1 MLRMAHA
8 VAVRRGSARAV
19 ARRCGDGH
27 MACLCVC
34 PLVACMHAGGVS
46 LTHSCGEH
54 LDVPSYFRS
63 CVRCGRERRRT
74 VHQTPDQ
81 SGRSQRVALAVGRL
95 LLGRGVRDGPSK
107 LYSNQNK
114 ISAVLAYF
122 PEEAHGGAWGGKPRV
137 HARCCIGCPGPYR
150 YMHVAPTKKLHGDHV
165 LYSKGEACQQVT
177 HPLVFRRHRIFNF
190 RRKSHVEKESRR
202 SGRCV
207 LEYNR
212 GTSHHNRSFA
222 SAACSPASSLPPP
235 LLCSARWPRQP
246 FATHRP

>member
-81 SGRSQRVALAVGRL
+81 SARSQRVALAVGRL
-95 LLGRGVRDGPSK
+95 LLGRRVCVTGHQSYIRI
-107 LYSNQNK
+107 K
-114 ISAVLAYF
+114 IRYQPYF

-150 YMHVAPTKKLHGDHV
+150 YMH
-165 LYSKGEACQQVT
+165 QQKNFTAITFGTVKER
-177 HPLVFRRHRIFNF
+177 LV
-190 RRKSHVEKESRR
+190 SR
-202 SGRCV
+202 
-207 LEYNR
+207 
-212 GTSHHNRSFA
+212 
-222 SAACSPASSLPPP
+222 
-235 LLCSARWPRQP
+235 
-246 FATHRP
+246 

>member
-81 SGRSQRVALAVGRL
+81 SARSQRVALAVGRL
-95 LLGRGVRDGPSK
+95 LLGRRVCVTGHQSYIRI
-107 LYSNQNK
+107 K
-114 ISAVLAYF
+114 IRYQPYF

-137 HARCCIGCPGPYR
+137 HARCCIGCPGP
-150 YMHVAPTKKLHGDHV
+150 HTDTCTNKK
-165 LYSKGEACQQVT
+165 T
-177 HPLVFRRHRIFNF
+177 
-190 RRKSHVEKESRR
+190 SRR
-202 SGRCV
+202 SRLV
-207 LEYNR
+207 
-212 GTSHHNRSFA
+212 
-222 SAACSPASSLPPP
+222 
-235 LLCSARWPRQP
+235 Q
-246 FATHRP
+246 

>member
-46 LTHSCGEH
+46 LTQSCGEH
-54 LDVPSYFRS
+54 LDVPSYRPLLCALWAGETADS
-63 CVRCGRERRRT
+63 SPDTG
-74 VHQTPDQ
+74 PDQ

-95 LLGRGVRDGPSK
+95 LLGRGVRECQNYIRIK
-107 LYSNQNK
+107 LRHQP
-114 ISAVLAYF
+114 YF

-150 YMHVAPTKKLHGDHV
+150 YMH
-165 LYSKGEACQQVT
+165 QQKNFTAITFGTVKER
-177 HPLVFRRHRIFNF
+177 LV
-190 RRKSHVEKESRR
+190 SR
-202 SGRCV
+202 
-207 LEYNR
+207 
-212 GTSHHNRSFA
+212 
-222 SAACSPASSLPPP
+222 
-235 LLCSARWPRQP
+235 
-246 FATHRP
+246 

>member
-1 MLRMAHA
+1 MLRMAQA

-46 LTHSCGEH
+46 LTQSCGEH

-74 VHQTPDQ
+74 VHQTPD
-81 SGRSQRVALAVGRL
+81 RTRA
-95 LLGRGVRDGPSK
+95 
-107 LYSNQNK
+107 
-114 ISAVLAYF
+114 AVLSGYRASARSIAISGAVCVTGHQSYIRIKIRYQPYF

-150 YMHVAPTKKLHGDHV
+150 YMH
-165 LYSKGEACQQVT
+165 QQKNFTAITFGTVKER
-177 HPLVFRRHRIFNF
+177 LV
-190 RRKSHVEKESRR
+190 SR
-202 SGRCV
+202 
-207 LEYNR
+207 
-212 GTSHHNRSFA
+212 
-222 SAACSPASSLPPP
+222 
-235 LLCSARWPRQP
+235 
-246 FATHRP
+246 